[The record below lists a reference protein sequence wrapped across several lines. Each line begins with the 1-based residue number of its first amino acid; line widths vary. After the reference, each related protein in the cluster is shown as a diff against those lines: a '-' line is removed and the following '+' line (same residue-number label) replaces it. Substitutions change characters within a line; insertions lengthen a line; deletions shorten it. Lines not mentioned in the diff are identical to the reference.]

1 MPTLDT
7 DLQELKERLQDGS
20 IQRAYTG
27 IVAYLSRLRSE
38 FAGRRGERAVSG
50 LYQGYFDMTYFALF
64 PSALKERDLKI
75 AVVFNYATFAFEAWL
90 AARNRKL
97 QRAYWELLRQAGY
110 TQHPLVEPAVGSD
123 AIVAA
128 VLATDYSLDDEDRL
142 TARLVEGVEAFERA
156 IIAFL
161 DELDARPG

>member
-1 MPTLDT
+1 M
-7 DLQELKERLQDGS
+7 
-20 IQRAYTG
+20 
-27 IVAYLSRLRSE
+27 
-38 FAGRRGERAVSG
+38 
-50 LYQGYFDMTYFALF
+50 
-64 PSALKERDLKI
+64 KI
-75 AVVFNYATFAFEAWL
+75 FSFEAWL

-110 TQHPLVEPAVGSD
+110 AQHPLVEPAVGSD

-128 VLATDYSLDDEDRL
+128 VLATDYSLDDQDRL

-161 DELDARPG
+161 DELDGRPR